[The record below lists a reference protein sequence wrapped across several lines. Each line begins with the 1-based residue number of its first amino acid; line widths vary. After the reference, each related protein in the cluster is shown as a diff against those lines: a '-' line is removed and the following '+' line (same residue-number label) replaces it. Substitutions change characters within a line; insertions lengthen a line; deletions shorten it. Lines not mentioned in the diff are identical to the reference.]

1 MLGFSCPADLCH
13 SLSTYHCQHSLL
25 TKQKRFGRLVENKR
39 NFDYIKIMRIVDKA
53 LDFSEVFLK
62 QEGEIRIVGWSI

>member
-13 SLSTYHCQHSLL
+13 SQSTCYCQHALL
-25 TKQKRFGRLVENKR
+25 TKQKRFGRLVKNKR

-53 LDFSEVFLK
+53 PDVSEVFLK
-62 QEGEIRIVGWSI
+62 